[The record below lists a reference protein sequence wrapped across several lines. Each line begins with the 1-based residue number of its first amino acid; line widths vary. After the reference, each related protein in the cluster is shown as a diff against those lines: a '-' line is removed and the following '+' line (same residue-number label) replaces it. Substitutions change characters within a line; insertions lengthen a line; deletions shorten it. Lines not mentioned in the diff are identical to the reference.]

1 MSYLSLKSILESSD
15 KETCCLNT
23 RRNRWPAM
31 FSCCCFVLFF
41 PEKKFVE
48 NKEGYLL
55 ILQERSRS
63 KMHDVTQEV
72 KTEALFS
79 SGKGCC
85 HLVQG

>member
-1 MSYLSLKSILESSD
+1 MTRRLVASTPGETDGQQCFLVVVLFYFSLK
-15 KETCCLNT
+15 KKK
-23 RRNRWPAM
+23 
-31 FSCCCFVLFF
+31 
-41 PEKKFVE
+41 KKFVE